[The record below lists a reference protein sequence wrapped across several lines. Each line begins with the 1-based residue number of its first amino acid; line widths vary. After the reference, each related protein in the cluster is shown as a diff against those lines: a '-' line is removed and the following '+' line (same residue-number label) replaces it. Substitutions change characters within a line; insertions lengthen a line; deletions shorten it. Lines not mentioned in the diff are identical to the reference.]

1 MDLTPFSRRLI
12 KASVAASLA
21 VSAFFARRPRFNAVT
36 SALMRAMARLAIRS
50 KGIRAARDDADLGAQ
65 WQRAFPSAKQV
76 PITRIADGTV
86 YAQIHTPCPLRGTGD
101 VHACYRMMEFDRA
114 VAARAGGQFVVLR
127 SQAEPGRTFCEVALR
142 RAGMPLTDLVPAH
155 ERPAPPAQSPA
166 SPPPPASR

>member
-1 MDLTPFSRRLI
+1 MRLRSRLI

-21 VSAFFARRPRFNAVT
+21 LSAWFARRPAFNAVT
-36 SALMRAMARLAIRS
+36 AALMRAMAALAVRTR
-50 KGIRAARDDADLGAQ
+50 GIRPARDAAGLGAQ

-76 PITRIADGTV
+76 PITRIENGTV
-86 YAQIHTPCPLRGTGD
+86 YAEIHTPCPLRGTGD

-127 SQAEPGRTFCEVALR
+127 SQAEPGRVFCEVALR
-142 RAGMPLTDLVPAH
+142 RAGAPVTDLVPAH
-155 ERPAPPAQSPA
+155 ARGALPARSPA

>member
-1 MDLTPFSRRLI
+1 MRLRSRLI
-12 KASVAASLA
+12 KASVGASLA
-21 VSAFFARRPRFNAVT
+21 VSAFFARRPRFNRVT
-36 SALMRAMARLAIRS
+36 SALMQAMARLAIRS

-76 PITRIADGTV
+76 PIRRVDNGTV
-86 YAQIHTPCPLRGTGD
+86 YAEIHTPCPLRGTGD

-127 SQAEPGRTFCEVALR
+127 SQAEPGRTHCEVALR
-142 RAGMPLTDLVPAH
+142 RAGVPVTDLVPAH
-155 ERPAPPAQSPA
+155 ERAASPAQSPV